1 MHRTDRTTWHGD
13 GESVSAAPSLG
24 LVGAAGVTK
33 SFRRGSETVHALRG
47 VDLTVDAGQMIGIA
61 GTSGSGK
68 STLLAVLCGWETPD
82 SGMVRF
88 GDGAVPPLDLPW
100 ADLAL
105 VPQTLGLLDD
115 LPALEN
121 VLLPARLTGHN
132 TDCIARATE
141 LMQGL
146 GVGHLTR
153 RFSDQVSLG
162 EQQRI
167 AIARA
172 LLLRPRLLLADEP
185 TAHQDHGWGDV
196 VLDLLREHTESGG
209 ACILVSHHAQAL
221 ARTDVV
227 LHMSDGVLE

>member
-1 MHRTDRTTWHGD
+1 MR
-13 GESVSAAPSLG
+13 AAADLA
-24 LVGAAGVTK
+24 LVGAVGVTK
-33 SFRRGSETVHALRG
+33 SFRRGPETVHALRG
-47 VDLTVDAGQMIGIA
+47 VDLSVGAGQMIGIA
-61 GTSGSGK
+61 GASGSGK

-82 SGMVRF
+82 AGTVRF
-88 GDGAVPPLDLPW
+88 GDGAVAPLDLPW

-121 VLLPARLTGHN
+121 VLLPARLTGRN
-132 TDCIARATE
+132 ADSVARATE
-141 LMQGL
+141 LMERL
-146 GVGHLTR
+146 GVGHLTG

-172 LLLRPRLLLADEP
+172 LLLHPRLLLADEP

-196 VLDLLREHTESGG
+196 VLDLLREHAASGG

-227 LHMSDGVLE
+227 LHMTDGVLA